1 MLFPTLEKVDRV
13 SGEIGSPMV
22 ILTGFFCAPAEFIQQ
37 KRDSQI
43 IMDMAATDEFLT
55 LPAHLQ
61 FEYVLLIFYP

>member
-1 MLFPTLEKVDRV
+1 MLFPTLEKADRV

-22 ILTGFFCAPAEFIQQ
+22 ILTGFFCAHTEFIQQ